1 MKHLSGLWH
10 KLTVVVAVAASLSS
24 CNRAEYAMLPKTT
37 SYHGTAQ
44 RTVTVAPATKTTVA
58 SSEVVP
64 VSEAPV
70 ATAPA
75 REIAVAPAL
84 AEPTTLK
91 SAASAPKPTKLST
104 IAPSKMPLVSNAV
117 VAKATK
123 KADQIID
130 KMMVKK
136 GRETASTKEASAISG
151 NLRIGI
157 ILILI
162 GLLLGLIPGIRWVGG
177 IVSLIGVIFIVLW
190 LLDSL

>member
-1 MKHLSGLWH
+1 
-10 KLTVVVAVAASLSS
+10 
-24 CNRAEYAMLPKTT
+24 MLPKTT

-44 RTVTVAPATKTTVA
+44 RTVTVAPATETTVA
-58 SSEVVP
+58 SEVVP
-64 VSEAPV
+64 VSESPV
-70 ATAPA
+70 VNAPA

-84 AEPTTLK
+84 AEPTALK